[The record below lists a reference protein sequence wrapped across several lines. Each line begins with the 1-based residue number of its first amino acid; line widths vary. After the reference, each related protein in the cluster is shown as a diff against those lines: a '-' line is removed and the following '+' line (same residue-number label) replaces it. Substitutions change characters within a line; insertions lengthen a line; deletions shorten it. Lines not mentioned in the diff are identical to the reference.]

1 MDLISEKKYVDTRL
15 DRINKNV
22 IDLCVFCRNEMR
34 FDILNQSHYINI
46 TNIINQLN
54 NLKIIYHEK
63 KKS

>member
-1 MDLISEKKYVDTRL
+1 MDLLQEKKYVDTRL